1 MVLFGLILGRACSV
15 DNGCVSQCNTCN
27 VFVVD
32 QWRGI
37 SKDLLTITFFWLH
50 VKRTT

>member
-1 MVLFGLILGRACSV
+1 MVVFGVILEIVCSV
-15 DNGCVSQCNTCN
+15 DNSCVSQYITCN

-37 SKDLLTITFFWLH
+37 SKDLLTITFFWLC
-50 VKRTT
+50 VKHTT